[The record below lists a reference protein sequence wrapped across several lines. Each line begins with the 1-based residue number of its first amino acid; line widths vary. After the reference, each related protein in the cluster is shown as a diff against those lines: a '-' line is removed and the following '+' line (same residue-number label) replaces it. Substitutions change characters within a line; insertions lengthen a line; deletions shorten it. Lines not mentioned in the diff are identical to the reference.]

1 MSTNL
6 ILLAI
11 LALSILINGQTNDDR
26 DLPPVSYVAGRN
38 TKVEF
43 DSQFSRGVC
52 PERFYQLGDEC
63 LYFSIDGKIFQWQQA
78 QHICE
83 RRVGPILEQPWS
95 NPDQPNMKPTKGVR
109 QLVLNTPEKTEIFQA
124 LFREYSEQN
133 WAVRLPLD
141 YNILQRCQDGK
152 DDKWPQFCE
161 KRSSFNS
168 SCFETTSSGQDDIC
182 LREVVCNKKYL
193 RLACEFT
200 LPGRAEITNSKFR
213 HCTKIRDGSR
223 RRLPVWLWIVI
234 GVSSGLILLLIVLA
248 VALWIMKSRK
258 KSRKPQKSLPA
269 PRRSEETTI
278 RPVIKRQDPAAE
290 PMLVRTGPVNTGDS
304 DYLQP
309 RLSVKE
315 NTANA

>member
-6 ILLAI
+6 RLLTI
-11 LALSILINGQTNDDR
+11 LALLILINGQRNDDR

-38 TKVEF
+38 TKAVF
-43 DSQFSRGVC
+43 DSQFSRGRC
-52 PERFYQLGDEC
+52 PERFYEIGDEC

-83 RRVGPILEQPWS
+83 RRVGPILEQPS
-95 NPDQPNMKPTKGVR
+95 NNPSQPNMKPTRGIR
-109 QLVLNTPEKTEIFQA
+109 QLVLNTPEKTEILRAF
-124 LFREYSEQN
+124 FREYDEQN
-133 WAVRLPLD
+133 WAVRLPFD
-141 YNILQRCQDGK
+141 YNTLQRCQDGK

-161 KRSSFNS
+161 NRPPSNS
-168 SCFETTSSGQDDIC
+168 SCFETITTGQDDIC
-182 LREVVCNKKYL
+182 LQEVICNKRYL

-200 LPGRAEITNSKFR
+200 LPGSAEITNSKFR
-213 HCTKIRDGSR
+213 HCSKTGDRSR

-248 VALWIMKSRK
+248 VALRIMKSRK
-258 KSRKPQKSLPA
+258 KPGKPQKTLPV
-269 PRRSEETTI
+269 PRRSDDTTV

-290 PMLVRTGPVNTGDS
+290 PMLVRTGPVNAGDS

-309 RLSVKE
+309 QPSIKE
-315 NTANA
+315 NKANA